1 MSYRPLE
8 LVIQSAQGLKY
19 VNHVKKMKPYA
30 VVFIRDHN
38 NVLHSSERKTSVD
51 SEGGSKP
58 TWNFNV
64 KFTIS
69 LAIAQKNHLDLVIK
83 LKSRRKS
90 HGIRDKDIG
99 EVRVLISE
107 LLKCFGDDA
116 AEDEKHMSK
125 SIVTSDGEAQGALA
139 FSYKFGRTVDHPPT
153 DPNVKQR
160 PKRGANGF
168 AAYCA
173 QDADISPQ
181 VAIRKSCH
189 KNETLRSGLPLG
201 YQKEPSF
208 PKGVI
213 INIRR
218 SVDGSNPTWSFKVI
232 RFHIDITKA
241 QENHYALVVKLKSC
255 RKTHCFPDKYIG
267 EVRVPRT
274 LQAELAFSYNFGS
287 PIADHLTLV
296 NIRKKKILT
305 KVVGKL

>member
-1 MSYRPLE
+1 MSYSPLE

-51 SEGGSKP
+51 LEGGSNP

-64 KFTIS
+64 KFTIN
-69 LAIAQKNHLDLVIK
+69 LAIAQENHLDLVIK

-125 SIVTSDGEAQGALA
+125 SVVTSDGEAQGALA

-168 AAYCA
+168 AG
-173 QDADISPQ
+173 QFFEGLGNGLS
-181 VAIRKSCH
+181 
-189 KNETLRSGLPLG
+189 SGLMDAVT
-201 YQKEPSF
+201 E
-208 PKGVI
+208 
-213 INIRR
+213 
-218 SVDGSNPTWSFKVI
+218 
-232 RFHIDITKA
+232 
-241 QENHYALVVKLKSC
+241 
-255 RKTHCFPDKYIG
+255 
-267 EVRVPRT
+267 
-274 LQAELAFSYNFGS
+274 
-287 PIADHLTLV
+287 
-296 NIRKKKILT
+296 
-305 KVVGKL
+305 VGKAILDDDDDQPDDDEEDEYS